1 MMMHI
6 ETLGRY
12 QLVLS
17 AMQSIQNGGW
27 TAYAAVRSMSTQTAE
42 DAEILPYQRVESDTL
57 YASEAAAIES
67 ARSAALQA
75 IASGAKVAASG
86 AM

>member
-1 MMMHI
+1 MHI

-27 TAYAAVRSMSTQTAE
+27 SAYAAVRSVTNEIMQEE
-42 DAEILPYQRVESDTL
+42 DILPYQRVLGDTL
-57 YASEAAAIES
+57 YASEAAAIEG
-67 ARSAALQA
+67 ARSVALQA
-75 IASGAKVAASG
+75 IASGSRAALETQ
-86 AM
+86 

>member
-1 MMMHI
+1 MHI

-27 TAYAAVRSMSTQTAE
+27 TAYAAVRTLTTQATE
-42 DAEILPYQRVESDTL
+42 DADVLPYQRIESETL

-75 IASGAKVAASG
+75 IASGARATPAG

>member
-1 MMMHI
+1 MHI

-17 AMQSIQNGGW
+17 AMQSIVNGGW
-27 TAYAAVRSMSTQTAE
+27 TAYASVRTVTAQIAE
-42 DAEILPYQRVESDTL
+42 DADILPYQRVESDTM
-57 YASEAAAIES
+57 YVSEADAIES

-75 IASGAKVAASG
+75 IASGARASASG

>member
-1 MMMHI
+1 MHI

-27 TAYAAVRSMSTQTAE
+27 TAYAAVRTVTAPTDE
-42 DAEILPYQRVESDTL
+42 DDEILPYQRVESDTM

-75 IASGAKVAASG
+75 IASGARVKAS
-86 AM
+86 

>member
-1 MMMHI
+1 MIMHI

-27 TAYAAVRSMSTQTAE
+27 TAYAAVRTVTAPAAE
-42 DAEILPYQRVESDTL
+42 DADILPYQRVETDTL

-75 IASGAKVAASG
+75 IASGAG
-86 AM
+86 ATKAN